1 MTKYVYTQ
9 VMDIPKNTKRW
20 YHVKHLELK
29 QAGEP
34 EGLNGRV
41 AQLVANKGATMS
53 IDVADL
59 ENGKIRATV
68 RNVFN
73 TEADR
78 DAYEAFVNEFEAER
92 SAYETEHG
100 ITHTK
105 TKTEEAE

>member
-9 VMDIPKNTKRW
+9 VMDVPKNVKRW
-20 YHVKHLELK
+20 YHVKHQELK
-29 QAGEP
+29 QAGDAQ
-34 EGLNGRV
+34 GLNGRM
-41 AQLVANKGATMS
+41 ATLVTNKGATMN

-68 RNVFN
+68 RLVFN
-73 TEADR
+73 SEADR
-78 DAYEAFVNEFEAER
+78 NAYEAFVNEFEAER
-92 SAYETEHG
+92 SAYETANS